1 MPKVFF
7 NEPDR
12 AVARFRRW
20 VHDEKNRHDI
30 NQAKLADALGIS
42 QPAVSMKLRANGS
55 NQTEISLRDAII
67 IFRAMDATDEE
78 ILKLMKI

>member
-1 MPKVFF
+1 MPKVIF

-12 AVARFRRW
+12 AVAMFRRW

-30 NQAKLADALGIS
+30 NQAKLANEMGIS
-42 QPAVSMKLRANGS
+42 QPAVSMKLKVKGND
-55 NQTEISLRDAII
+55 QTEITLRDAII

-78 ILKLMKI
+78 ILKLIKI